1 MVLFGIQLTHRSSE
15 ILTIMMILSK
25 FSTYKWHLHKT
36 INTPTRQNILSV
48 LICDLVM
55 PKICLARNA
64 TFTNCPSWL
73 HHEAKEFS
81 HVVGGMDNLLN
92 KDNSRQVPEKTLQK
106 MFQPQDVTF
115 MFRLITM
122 TRSACLNNK
131 V

>member
-1 MVLFGIQLTHRSSE
+1 MVLFGIKLTHRSSGQ

-36 INTPTRQNILSV
+36 INTPTRQNILFV
-48 LICDLVM
+48 LICDLGM

-73 HHEAKEFS
+73 HHQAKGFS

-92 KDNSRQVPEKTLQK
+92 KDNSPTKRLLKRCSNPK
-106 MFQPQDVTF
+106 MLP
-115 MFRLITM
+115 
-122 TRSACLNNK
+122 SCLGSSP
-131 V
+131 

>member
-1 MVLFGIQLTHRSSE
+1 
-15 ILTIMMILSK
+15 
-25 FSTYKWHLHKT
+25 
-36 INTPTRQNILSV
+36 
-48 LICDLVM
+48 M